1 MILLYITIHILLKIY
16 IFNKKII
23 FKNNLS
29 NSFLFFEKC
38 FKVPLLKD
46 HLKSYL

>member
-23 FKNNLS
+23 FILIRYELNL
-29 NSFLFFEKC
+29 
-38 FKVPLLKD
+38 V
-46 HLKSYL
+46 YII